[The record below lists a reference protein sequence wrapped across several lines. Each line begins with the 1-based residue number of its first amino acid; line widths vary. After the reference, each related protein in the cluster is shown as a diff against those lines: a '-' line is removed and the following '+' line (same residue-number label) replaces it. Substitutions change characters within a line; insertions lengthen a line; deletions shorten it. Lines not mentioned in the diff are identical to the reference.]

1 MSILY
6 VIIVVSAWS
15 SNPMLRRAFVDRV
28 GDAADGKMT
37 FVLWNSVVC
46 SVIAAVSVWFNK
58 TKVAPIND
66 APLLGMVIGT
76 ATMGVLSNYLM
87 NVMMSTDNPGK
98 IVCVVGGVNNIVVY
112 VIGSLMYG
120 QLNARGVLGAVLCS
134 MGIALITEAKAQSVA
149 VMPK

>member
-46 SVIAAVSVWFNK
+46 SVIAAVSVWF
-58 TKVAPIND
+58 
-66 APLLGMVIGT
+66 
-76 ATMGVLSNYLM
+76 LS
-87 NVMMSTDNPGK
+87 
-98 IVCVVGGVNNIVVY
+98 
-112 VIGSLMYG
+112 
-120 QLNARGVLGAVLCS
+120 
-134 MGIALITEAKAQSVA
+134 LIHI
-149 VMPK
+149 